1 MTNEKQPAPRYQRS
15 ASKVLHLRFLW
26 FVARLRQAKSVSDI
40 KLTHYQVEGDCDG
53 IAGVN
58 HLPTF

>member
-15 ASKVLHLRFLW
+15 ASKVLHQRFLW

-40 KLTHYQVEGDCDG
+40 KLTHYQVEG
-53 IAGVN
+53 
-58 HLPTF
+58 